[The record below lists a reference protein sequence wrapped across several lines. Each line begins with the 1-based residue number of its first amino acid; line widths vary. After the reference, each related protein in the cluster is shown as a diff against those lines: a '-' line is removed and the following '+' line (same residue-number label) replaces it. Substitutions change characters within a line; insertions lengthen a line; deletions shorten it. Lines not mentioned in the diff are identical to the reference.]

1 MIKRIKNINTEN
13 VLNYQNISFKEKQ
26 AVIKDMMN
34 KIDENFE
41 NYKNKLY
48 DTVYVH
54 IYDPLTK
61 YWKEH
66 NIHLHTDQT

>member
-1 MIKRIKNINTEN
+1 
-13 VLNYQNISFKEKQ
+13 
-26 AVIKDMMN
+26 MN

-54 IYDPLTK
+54 IYEPLTK
-61 YWKEH
+61 YWLEH
-66 NIHLHTDQT
+66 NIHLHVDQT